1 MPSLLLE
8 FVFFFAYAT
17 FVMPGLVLTEAQ
29 KVDLPQLEPA
39 LESLLRSADLNENL
53 IELFRFRKILDRQ
66 LFVALDAD
74 EQAIIRTFSKAF
86 QLDADEFDCKL
97 ELAKI
102 SKAWSTAKVQAD
114 TKRKVDAVQK
124 AHGEPV
130 QLLSEDWA
138 SLMRAFK
145 KNMGNNTHLS
155 SRSRVTSRH
164 SKKNSPQES
173 SRPRPLHK

>member
-1 MPSLLLE
+1 MLE
-8 FVFFFAYAT
+8 FVFIFANGT
-17 FVMPGLVLTEAQ
+17 FEMPGLVLTEAQ

-39 LESLLRSADLNENL
+39 LESLLRSADLDENL

-66 LFVALDAD
+66 LFVAVDAD

-102 SKAWSTAKVQAD
+102 CKAWSTAKVQAD

-138 SLMRAFK
+138 SLLRAFK
-145 KNMGNNTHLS
+145 KNMGSSTHQS
-155 SRSRVTSRH
+155 SQGRATSRH
-164 SKKNSPQES
+164 SKRSWPQES